1 MGAALTA
8 SLLTL
13 GGIALAFRTRANEL
27 DAMLDLLFQDVMRRV
42 SAQLAEGVAP
52 YSRFVNSEGE
62 WLSELQTKKT
72 EGGIASAKVL
82 RDQINK
88 ACS

>member
-13 GGIALAFRTRANEL
+13 GGIALPAGTRANEL
-27 DAMLDLLFQDVMRRV
+27 DAMIDLLFQDVMRRV
-42 SAQLAEGVAP
+42 SAQLAEAVAP

-62 WLSELQTKKT
+62 LLSELQTKT
-72 EGGIASAKVL
+72 EGAIASAKVL

>member
-1 MGAALTA
+1 M
-8 SLLTL
+8 S
-13 GGIALAFRTRANEL
+13 FANEL
-27 DAMLDLLFQDVMRRV
+27 DATLDLLFQDVMRRV
-42 SAQLAEGVAP
+42 SAQLAEAVAP

-62 WLSELQTKKT
+62 WLSELQTKT
-72 EGGIASAKVL
+72 EGAIASAKVL

>member
-1 MGAALTA
+1 
-8 SLLTL
+8 
-13 GGIALAFRTRANEL
+13 
-27 DAMLDLLFQDVMRRV
+27 LLFQDVMRRV
-42 SAQLAEGVAP
+42 SAQLAEAVAP

-62 WLSELQTKKT
+62 WLSELQTKT
-72 EGGIASAKVL
+72 EGAIASAKVL